1 MSHKYIIRKFSFV
14 LDKSLM
20 KFTNQ
25 THGDILLP
33 EKSKMDYKG
42 HNNQNLKIDNLK
54 TKQKLQTK
62 RKIFCNRQC
71 QL

>member
-1 MSHKYIIRKFSFV
+1 MKY
-14 LDKSLM
+14 
-20 KFTNQ
+20 TNQ

-33 EKSKMDYKG
+33 EKNKMDYKG